1 MEHNG
6 NLQRSQVPQRFTVEA
21 SRPQSTSLE
30 SYPQSVQDLTRT
42 EVKMLT
48 EILHLDNT
56 ASLTTEHEPQIQRLL
71 QALPKRLRRQRPL
84 SLGWIKPSTAGLCDL
99 HKTLNGEVLSDIL
112 TLIQRE
118 VTTHF
123 RQFDAYPHLVQPV
136 EADILANLRALKGM
150 WTKPTV
156 DNPVAPGALPYQ
168 INGCPACILA
178 RIASNG
184 ETIRNLRVVLQSRT
198 RTRKIHRA
206 PTLMVFVDECIRRFG
221 GDDADELFGTASN
234 LAYQMKATRKA
245 CVRAWYHDPS
255 REHSDRSKRKHRHR
269 EKKADNSSKRNHPR
283 TYAPPL
289 SDIPEE
295 IPAAMPDRDAEVKR
309 RSKAP
314 GQEPKRSS
322 CRTSILE
329 RHTSTATQRTIPSSS
344 RPQPQRTVQD
354 SVSPV
359 CTWED
364 VENEL
369 NMVGSYQGLAQ
380 GNPYSRATPVPEAQV
395 APLRVSRAASRAATT
410 NESTV
415 EVPLKY
421 QYSASDYSSSDY
433 WTDASCEDAELEAPA
448 SKAPSLAMTTW
459 SLVCDEGNGM

>member
-1 MEHNG
+1 
-6 NLQRSQVPQRFTVEA
+6 
-21 SRPQSTSLE
+21 
-30 SYPQSVQDLTRT
+30 
-42 EVKMLT
+42 MLT

-84 SLGWIKPSTAGLCDL
+84 SLAWIKPSTAGLCDL
-99 HKTLNGEVLSDIL
+99 HKTLNGAVLTDIL
-112 TLIQRE
+112 TLVQRE

-123 RQFDAYPHLVQPV
+123 RQFDAYPQLVQPV
-136 EADILANLRALKGM
+136 ESDILASLRALKGM

-156 DNPVAPGALPYQ
+156 DNPVAPRALPYQ

-198 RTRKIHRA
+198 RTRKSHRA
-206 PTLMVFVDECIRRFG
+206 PTLMAFVDECIRRFG

-234 LAYQMKATRKA
+234 LAYQVKAARKA
-245 CVRAWYHDPS
+245 CVKAWYHDPS
-255 REHSDRSKRKHRHR
+255 REHSHRSKRKQGHRD
-269 EKKADNSSKRNHPR
+269 KKAGISSKRNHPR

-295 IPAAMPDRDAEVKR
+295 TSAAMSGRGTERKR
-309 RSKAP
+309 RSQVP
-314 GQEPKRSS
+314 SQEARRSS
-322 CRTSILE
+322 CCTSNLE
-329 RHTSTATQRTIPSSS
+329 RHASTGSQRTIQSPN
-344 RPQPQRTVQD
+344 RRQPQRTVRD
-354 SVSPV
+354 SASPV
-359 CTWED
+359 YTWED

-369 NMVGSYQGLAQ
+369 DMVGSYQGLAQ

-395 APLRVSRAASRAATT
+395 APLRVSRAASKAATA

-421 QYSASDYSSSDY
+421 QYSASDYSGSDY
-433 WTDASCEDAELEAPA
+433 WTDASCEDTELEAPA
-448 SKAPSLAMTTW
+448 LKAPSPAMTTW
-459 SLVCDEGNGM
+459 SLVCDEGNGV